1 MLVIRGLIFVI
12 LRYLIQLDKKEKQ
25 LKCPAKCF
33 LMFENNESDRF
44 DSAMIIE
51 FEISM
56 LKDKGDE

>member
-1 MLVIRGLIFVI
+1 MI